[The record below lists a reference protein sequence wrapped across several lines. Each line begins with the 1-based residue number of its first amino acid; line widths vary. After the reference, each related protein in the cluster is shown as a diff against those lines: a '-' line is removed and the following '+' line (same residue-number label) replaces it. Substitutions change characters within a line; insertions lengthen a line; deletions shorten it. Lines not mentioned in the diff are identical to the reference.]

1 MANQDKKTAARV
13 QAERVGD
20 FLRRNGMHHD
30 TIDFDQN
37 VDRFIQEMDRGL
49 KGQGG
54 SLPMIPTYISMGD
67 SVPRNEPVIVIDAG
81 GTNLRVCVVAFNE
94 EGQTVISDFK
104 NYAMPG
110 TQGEMDRDTFFATMA
125 DYLAPVIHKSRKIG
139 FCFSYPVEIQP
150 NRDGKLLFFTK
161 EVKVNGVNGEM
172 LGQGLM
178 DALEAKGLPRPESVV
193 ILNDTVAALLGGR
206 AALPNRVF
214 DSYIGFI
221 LGTGTNTCY
230 IENTRNITKL
240 LAVAAQDGNMLINV
254 ESGGY
259 EGAPRGAFDEAFD
272 TGTVNPGRYAFV
284 KMISGGYQGGLF
296 QTIIGKCADSGL
308 FSASFADAFAKIDT
322 LVSKDIDDFLFQP
335 KSEKSVLAKCCGLE
349 DSEQTRTDRHTL
361 YAIIDIIIERAAKLV
376 AINLTVAV
384 EKSGKGQDPLFPV
397 LITADGSTFY
407 KSKLFRGKLD
417 KYLVRHMNE
426 ERGLYCEFVKAENAN
441 LVGSAIAG
449 LM

>member
-1 MANQDKKTAARV
+1 MANQDTKTAARV

-20 FLRRNGMHHD
+20 FLRRNSMHHD
-30 TIDFDQN
+30 TIDFNQN
-37 VDRFIQEMDRGL
+37 VERFIEEMERGL
-49 KGQGG
+49 AGQGG
-54 SLPMIPTYISMGD
+54 SLPMIPTYISMTD
-67 SVPRNEPVIVIDAG
+67 DVPRNKPVIVIDAG
-81 GTNLRVCVVAFNE
+81 GTNLRVCVVRFNDDGE
-94 EGQTVISDFK
+94 AVVSDFQ
-104 NYAMPG
+104 NHPMPG
-110 TQGEMDRDTFFATMA
+110 TQGEMDRDTFFRTMA
-125 DYLAPVIHKSRKIG
+125 DYLAPVLHKSKRIG

-172 LGQGLM
+172 LGEGLM
-178 DALEAKGLPRPESVV
+178 SAIEAKGFPRPESVV

-214 DSYIGFI
+214 ESYIGFI

-240 LAVAAQDGNMLINV
+240 PSISAQDGNMLINV

-259 EGAPRGAFDEAFD
+259 ECAPRGAFDEAFD
-272 TGTVNPGRYAFV
+272 TATVNPGRYAFE

-296 QTIIGKCADSGL
+296 QTVIGKCVESGL
-308 FSASFADAFAKIDT
+308 FSAPFADAFGKIDT
-322 LVSKDIDDFLFQP
+322 LVSKDIDDFLFHP
-335 KSEKSVLAKCCGLE
+335 KSKKSVLAMCCGLD
-349 DSEQTRTDRHTL
+349 DSEQTRTDRYTL

-384 EKSGKGQDPLFPV
+384 TKTGKGQDPLFPV
-397 LITADGSTFY
+397 LIAADGSTFY

-417 KYLVRHMNE
+417 TYLVKYLNG